1 MNIKFQF
8 ALIIIATIGTMAT
21 LMVIAN
27 PAMAEKDQGTPYVV
41 QNTSKSMQDPLPGHQ
56 LHQIVLAAPPRS
68 DGKIYSG
75 TVSYVASVPVEVIIL
90 HNYKPVTDTQKYGE
104 PLNAPFGKGKVAIS
118 LMKQFTGAP
127 FNSGSLEF
135 AGSAL
140 AFHTLSGHPFSV
152 TYTIDAQIK
161 SLSK

>member
-1 MNIKFQF
+1 MNTRFQF
-8 ALIIIATIGTMAT
+8 ALIIIATISAMTALMIITNPVMAQ
-21 LMVIAN
+21 
-27 PAMAEKDQGTPYVV
+27 KDQGTPYVV

-56 LHQIVLAAPPRS
+56 LHQIVIAAPPRS

-90 HNYKPVTDTQKYGE
+90 HGYKPVADTQKYGE

-127 FNSGSLEF
+127 FNSGSLVF

-140 AFHTLSGHPFSV
+140 AFHTISGHPFSV
-152 TYTIDAQIK
+152 TYTIDAHIK
-161 SLSK
+161 SLTK